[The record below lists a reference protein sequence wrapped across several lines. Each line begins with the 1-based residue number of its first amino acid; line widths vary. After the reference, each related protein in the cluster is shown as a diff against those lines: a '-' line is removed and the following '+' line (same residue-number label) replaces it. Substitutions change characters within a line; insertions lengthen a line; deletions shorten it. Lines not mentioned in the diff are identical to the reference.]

1 MKFLR
6 AKRVP
11 KRAKRASRELVSER
25 PSPQTQTAVAES
37 PKTEVNLKLS
47 CPFCG
52 NPLASR
58 NGESKGA
65 AIAGCPSCLNLCL
78 VSTPEHPGEAVALND
93 WPDLREYEEAGS
105 VLGAVLGEL
114 HSAIDRLPVLPEVA
128 QRIMTLIHDPLS
140 DMDLLAKEIQRD
152 PTMSLRL
159 LRITNSP
166 WYGGRSDI
174 TDLSMACARVG
185 MKGIASVVWSVQ
197 SSGLFR
203 TSHRDFSRGMQM
215 LWQHSVVAAYCAQ
228 QLADIVPALN
238 RDEAFLAVLQH
249 EIGSAVL
256 MSIISSSEDER
267 IASIRGSKERW
278 SEAVNRLRGIACIH
292 ALEKWKL
299 PRLLGTAIY
308 SSDAPEH
315 CPVQAARTLAHGVAL
330 SKSLASSLGHPPNEE
345 GTWEA
350 PTDHFSCDALGVSE
364 EDIQGIMDNSE
375 EHLSDLIS
383 ATSLRN

>member
-1 MKFLR
+1 MKFRKGRRGLKQAEKAR
-6 AKRVP
+6 KEV
-11 KRAKRASRELVSER
+11 VSVG
-25 PSPQTQTAVAES
+25 PSPQTAVAENPS
-37 PKTEVNLKLS
+37 TAVNSDLA

-52 NPLASR
+52 KPVASR
-58 NGESKGA
+58 RAENKGA
-65 AIAGCPSCLNLCL
+65 VIAGCKSCLNLCL
-78 VSTPEHPGEAVALND
+78 VNPVEHPDEAVALSD

-114 HSAIDRLPVLPEVA
+114 HSAIEKLPVLPEVA

-140 DMDLLAKEIQRD
+140 DMDSLAKEIQRD

-159 LRITNSP
+159 LRVTNSP
-166 WYGGRSDI
+166 WYGGRSDV

-203 TSHRDFSRGMQM
+203 TSQRDFSRGMQM
-215 LWQHSVVAAYCAQ
+215 LWQHSVVAAYCGQ
-228 QLADIVPALN
+228 QLADLVPELD

-256 MSIISSSEDER
+256 VSIIASSDDER
-267 IASIRGSKERW
+267 IKSIRGSKDRW
-278 SEAVNRLRGIACIH
+278 SEAVARLRGIACIH

-308 SSDAPEH
+308 SSDSPEN
-315 CPVQAARTLAHGVAL
+315 CPDQRARILAHAVAL
-330 SKSLASSLGHPPNEE
+330 SKSLASSLGHPSKE
-345 GTWEA
+345 GAVWQE
-350 PTDHFSCDALGVSE
+350 PTLHPSGEALGLSA
-364 EDIQGIMDNSE
+364 EDIQGIVEKSEDNID
-375 EHLSDLIS
+375 DLIS